1 MPRSASKKQLILDL
15 ARELGLERVK
25 EQDLRRIQ
33 AGVRQR
39 LAESRGASLAY
50 IASVL
55 RSAGTPVDYQ
65 DRFSDPVMEE
75 PYASRL
81 KDVLKFGDLAA
92 TEHSLRKIHEQFVEF
107 RDASDHKGKQLLRT
121 IVLRGKERATS
132 LARNPRVSPRKH
144 EEKKEIA
151 QWFRVW
157 LESPDLFLDWL
168 DLRKQSEEFRQRFA
182 ALDSGNQTPQQSIQE
197 GEI

>member
-1 MPRSASKKQLILDL
+1 MPRSASKKQIILDL

-25 EQDLRRIQ
+25 EPDLQRIR
-33 AGVRQR
+33 AGVGQR
-39 LAESRGASLAY
+39 LANSRSTSLSY

-55 RSAGTPVDYQ
+55 RGAGIAVDYQ
-65 DRFSDPVMEE
+65 DRFADPVMEE

-92 TEHSLRKIHEQFVEF
+92 TEQSLRKIHELFDEF
-107 RDASDHKGKQLLRT
+107 RDVPDREGKRLLRT

-132 LARNPRVSPRKH
+132 LARNPRVSPQKR

-168 DLRKQSEEFRQRFA
+168 DLRKQSGEFRERFP
-182 ALDSGNQTPQQSIQE
+182 ALDSENQTPAQSLRE
-197 GEI
+197 DEI